1 MVHQDISG
9 KRFTIP
15 CNPLRRFG
23 VLYSLFFEQ
32 KIEKKLVNQN
42 MSRSLKMKKIN
53 SYHLLLVCILGFIV
67 ASCSAPSPQ
76 IVKREGNKE
85 TVIFQEDGETSH
97 QLVYT
102 YQDGKKI
109 MGEYWQAI
117 DPESGPDKYKPN
129 KLAKT
134 KFAKIAEQALA
145 DSGVEIPDDIEL
157 MQVKDGL
164 QLKFVKLVEYDANGR
179 PVTVKNRGITTYPV
193 VGSFRLKN
201 NLSYHYNTKGLL
213 DKVIETNLNVDSLLL
228 NMAVINVTSF
238 ERDQRGRPLKATK
251 IIGSVPPGL
260 EETEYQYYANSAE
273 MNSTKYTKSAIDLS
287 KLEIIPSEII
297 FFEFKS
303 GVLWNGKK
311 KYDLSLDTLESLS
324 ITDAQTNK
332 SKLSAGSSLVDR
344 VMFMKALYDFKENEV
359 KGPKWRLGE
368 LPDVP
373 EPFLLYGDAVW
384 W

>member
-1 MVHQDISG
+1 MLNKNIMKYNSNQ
-9 KRFTIP
+9 
-15 CNPLRRFG
+15 LRK
-23 VLYSLFFEQ
+23 S
-32 KIEKKLVNQN
+32 
-42 MSRSLKMKKIN
+42 
-53 SYHLLLVCILGFIV
+53 
-67 ASCSAPSPQ
+67 ASIQFP
-76 IVKREGNKE
+76 
-85 TVIFQEDGETSH
+85 
-97 QLVYT
+97 
-102 YQDGKKI
+102 
-109 MGEYWQAI
+109 
-117 DPESGPDKYKPN
+117 
-129 KLAKT
+129 
-134 KFAKIAEQALA
+134 
-145 DSGVEIPDDIEL
+145 
-157 MQVKDGL
+157 
-164 QLKFVKLVEYDANGR
+164 
-179 PVTVKNRGITTYPV
+179 
-193 VGSFRLKN
+193 
-201 NLSYHYNTKGLL
+201 
-213 DKVIETNLNVDSLLL
+213 
-228 NMAVINVTSF
+228 
-238 ERDQRGRPLKATK
+238 GRPLKVSK

-303 GVLWNGKK
+303 GVPWNGKK